1 MDRNSKRNSIFDKF
15 KGKDKKPSKT
25 ASTLPHKLS
34 TSSEVDETNGNYG
47 FRPSGPDTSMLSEKE
62 VLERFERMLDD
73 MNLTEEKKAP
83 LRKKDLVQKRSLIGM
98 QQSVK
103 IVGPGNLD
111 TPASFVT
118 ELRNPD
124 LKGEKRLKVLESLR
138 VSLTSNPVS
147 WVQEFGVG
155 GLNGILRN
163 LTYCCDSKSERRSTY
178 ECVRCLKAF
187 MNNKFGL
194 MQMIGHEEALTILS
208 RTVDPSD
215 PNTMLEA
222 VRLLAA
228 ICIVPPDGHE
238 KVLEG
243 ITVCGDIRGRDR
255 FVPIIMG
262 LGMRDNQPMQVA
274 NIQLVNAI
282 VSTVDELDFRLHL
295 RNEIMRT
302 GLIDLMGSLNN
313 QKDEELQTHLRIF
326 HDHKEE
332 DLDEF
337 IHRYDNAHI
346 ELEDPRQCF
355 DLLLN
360 ATKDTISEPYFLSI
374 LQHLL
379 IIRDDLHV
387 RPQYYKLIEECVTQ
401 IVLHRAGT
409 DPDFRHTKRFDIDV
423 EPLLSSL
430 HEKSRVEDAEISV
443 VEISSKLETAIT
455 AKQES
460 EAKAMTLE
468 EKVKKYEEDIA
479 VMKEKV
485 NSIVI
490 LHVFIYH
497 DLIKGTYMYNDEI

>member
-1 MDRNSKRNSIFDKF
+1 
-15 KGKDKKPSKT
+15 
-25 ASTLPHKLS
+25 
-34 TSSEVDETNGNYG
+34 
-47 FRPSGPDTSMLSEKE
+47 MLSEKE

-178 ECVRCLKAF
+178 ECARCLKAF

-228 ICIVPPDGHE
+228 ICIVPPDG
-238 KVLEG
+238 
-243 ITVCGDIRGRDR
+243 
-255 FVPIIMG
+255 
-262 LGMRDNQPMQVA
+262 
-274 NIQLVNAI
+274 
-282 VSTVDELDFRLHL
+282 
-295 RNEIMRT
+295 
-302 GLIDLMGSLNN
+302 
-313 QKDEELQTHLRIF
+313 
-326 HDHKEE
+326 
-332 DLDEF
+332 
-337 IHRYDNAHI
+337 
-346 ELEDPRQCF
+346 
-355 DLLLN
+355 
-360 ATKDTISEPYFLSI
+360 
-374 LQHLL
+374 
-379 IIRDDLHV
+379 
-387 RPQYYKLIEECVTQ
+387 
-401 IVLHRAGT
+401 
-409 DPDFRHTKRFDIDV
+409 
-423 EPLLSSL
+423 
-430 HEKSRVEDAEISV
+430 
-443 VEISSKLETAIT
+443 
-455 AKQES
+455 
-460 EAKAMTLE
+460 
-468 EKVKKYEEDIA
+468 
-479 VMKEKV
+479 
-485 NSIVI
+485 
-490 LHVFIYH
+490 
-497 DLIKGTYMYNDEI
+497 